1 MSYNSIFQDI
11 GSGIDFYHK
20 LYELNLSEIFLKEY
34 IILETIKDEI
44 PKKSKDKESLIKN
57 WFEKFDN
64 KITKELIDFPINE
77 LLNKEDFYNLL
88 IRKSLWIDWC
98 IKEFSNEILI
108 EFNNKKSNFDLITYQ
123 IIRTKNKNLSNEIY
137 FKLTEDKESF
147 EDLSFQFSE
156 GRERVTKGIVGPVR
170 ANLPHP
176 ELLAFLKNSS
186 VGIINPP
193 IEIENWWIIC
203 KLKKIEYAKLDYL
216 LKAKISLEL
225 GNKYINSL
233 KKDIRNKLKN

>member
-11 GSGIDFYHK
+11 GNGIDFYHK

-34 IILETIKDEI
+34 IILETIKDKI
-44 PKKSKDKESLIKN
+44 PKKSKDKKSLIKN

-64 KITKELIDFPINE
+64 KITKELMDFPINE
-77 LLNKEDFYNLL
+77 LLNQEDFYNLL

-123 IIRTKNKNLSNEIY
+123 LIRTKNKNLSNEIY

-193 IEIENWWIIC
+193 IEIDNWWIIC

>member
-1 MSYNSIFQDI
+1 MSYNEILKDI
-11 GSGIDFYHK
+11 DNGIDFFHK
-20 LYELNLSEIFLKEY
+20 LNELNLLEIFLKEY
-34 IILETIKDEI
+34 IILETIKDKI
-44 PKKSKDKESLIKN
+44 PRKSKDKKSLIKN

-64 KITKELIDFPINE
+64 KITKELMDFPINE

-123 IIRTKNKNLSNEIY
+123 LIRTKNKNLSNEIY

-176 ELLAFLKNSS
+176 ELLAYLKNSS

-233 KKDIRNKLKN
+233 KKDIRKNFTI

>member
-1 MSYNSIFQDI
+1 MSKNLISQNI
-11 GSGIDFYHK
+11 GNKIDFSKK
-20 LYELNLSEIFLKEY
+20 LYETNLLEIFLKEY
-34 IILETIKDEI
+34 IILETIKEKI
-44 PKKSKDKESLIKN
+44 PQELKDKEFLIKN
-57 WFEKFDN
+57 WFKKFDN
-64 KITKELIDFPINE
+64 EITKELIDFPINE
-77 LLNKEDFYNLL
+77 LLNQEDFYNVL
-88 IRKSLWIDWC
+88 IRKSLWIEWC
-98 IKEFSNEILI
+98 IKEFSHDILV

-123 IIRTKNKNLSNEIY
+123 LIRTKNKNLSNEIY
-137 FKLTEDKESF
+137 FKLTEDNESF

-156 GRERVTKGIVGPVR
+156 GRERNTKGIVGPVR

-176 ELLAFLKNSS
+176 KLLDFLRNSN

-203 KLKKIEYAKLDYL
+203 KLKKIEHAKLDYL

-233 KKDIRNKLKN
+233 KKDIRNNFLN

>member
-11 GSGIDFYHK
+11 GNGIDFYHK

-34 IILETIKDEI
+34 IILETIKDKI
-44 PKKSKDKESLIKN
+44 PKKSNDKESLIKN

-64 KITKELIDFPINE
+64 KITKELMDFPINE

-123 IIRTKNKNLSNEIY
+123 LIRTKNKNLSNEIY

-156 GRERVTKGIVGPVR
+156 GRERVTKGTVGPVR

-176 ELLAFLKNSS
+176 KLLAFLKNSS

-233 KKDIRNKLKN
+233 KKDIRNNLTN

>member
-11 GSGIDFYHK
+11 GNGFDFYHK

-34 IILETIKDEI
+34 IILETIKDKI

-64 KITKELIDFPINE
+64 KITKELMDFPLNE
-77 LLNKEDFYNLL
+77 LLNQEDFYDLL

-123 IIRTKNKNLSNEIY
+123 LIRTKNKNLSNEIY

-233 KKDIRNKLKN
+233 KKDIRNNFKI

>member
-1 MSYNSIFQDI
+1 MFYNSIFQDI
-11 GSGIDFYHK
+11 GNGIDFYHK

-34 IILETIKDEI
+34 IILETIKDKI
-44 PKKSKDKESLIKN
+44 PKKSNDKESLIKN

-64 KITKELIDFPINE
+64 KITKELMDFPINE
-77 LLNKEDFYNLL
+77 LLNKEEFYNLL

-123 IIRTKNKNLSNEIY
+123 LIRTKNKNLSNEIY

-156 GRERVTKGIVGPVR
+156 GRERVTNGIVGPVR

-193 IEIENWWIIC
+193 IEIDNWWIIC

-233 KKDIRNKLKN
+233 KKDIRNNLTN

>member
-11 GSGIDFYHK
+11 GNGIDFYHK

-34 IILETIKDEI
+34 IILETIKDKI
-44 PKKSKDKESLIKN
+44 PKKSNDKESLIKN

-64 KITKELIDFPINE
+64 KSTKELMDFPVDE

-98 IKEFSNEILI
+98 IKEFSNEILF

-123 IIRTKNKNLSNEIY
+123 LIRTKNKNLSNEIY

-233 KKDIRNKLKN
+233 KKDILNNLTN